1 MKKNNLKQL
10 AVLIAKENIISKK
23 TSDFILK
30 SLSRKNIKIFLHFYK
45 NELQK
50 KQVYV
55 TTASRLS
62 IGSLSTLK
70 GLFRGKELILN
81 IDAKVGAGIKVQQRD
96 LITDYTFKRY
106 IDDTIKLL
114 K

>member
-10 AVLIAKENIISKK
+10 AMLIAKENIISKK
-23 TSDFILK
+23 TSDFILT
-30 SLSRKNIKIFLHFYK
+30 LSRKNIKIFLHFYK

-50 KQVYV
+50 KQAYI

-62 IGSLSTLK
+62 MESLGTLK
-70 GLFRGKELILN
+70 GLLKGKKLILN
-81 IDAKVGAGIKVQQRD
+81 IDTAVGAGIKVQQAD
-96 LITDYTFKRY
+96 IITDYTFKRY
-106 IDDTIKLL
+106 IDDTIELL